1 MAYTVDDFRREAIKD
16 LLDDVLADPKS
27 LNALLDDVLA
37 DPKHR
42 QVLLERLVAEARLRE
57 LTLEERLHGLD
68 PDVIEAW
75 LKERRSRDH

>member
-1 MAYTVDDFRREAIKD
+1 MAYTVDDFRREAVKD
-16 LLDDVLADPKS
+16 LLADPKF
-27 LNALLDDVLA
+27 LHVLLGDVLA
-37 DPKHR
+37 DPKHLR
-42 QVLLERLVAEARLRE
+42 VLLERLVEKDRLRE